1 MLNCSILNNFKN
13 KLKKSKIFII
23 KIFNN
28 IINNDREDYNVEL
41 EEIKLRDNVELEK
54 IKLRDNIELGEIN
67 KDMKLRDNIELG
79 EINKDDSK
87 IIIQPNFSYLDI
99 NNII

>member
-41 EEIKLRDNVELEK
+41 EEIKLRDNVELEE
-54 IKLRDNIELGEIN
+54 IKLRDNIELELI
-67 KDMKLRDNIELG
+67 KLRDNIEL
-79 EINKDDSK
+79 ELINKDDSK

>member
-28 IINNDREDYNVEL
+28 IINNDREDYIVEL
-41 EEIKLRDNVELEK
+41 KKLNLEIMLN
-54 IKLRDNIELGEIN
+54 
-67 KDMKLRDNIELG
+67 
-79 EINKDDSK
+79 
-87 IIIQPNFSYLDI
+87 
-99 NNII
+99 